1 MTAGADEGPGVRVPI
16 MLGHVGPGPSQQ
28 LEGHGHMQLPL
39 EGIKVLDVSRVLAG
53 PFCSMLLGDMGADVV
68 KVERVGRGDDSRS
81 VGETIAGESTYFMV
95 MNRNKRGV
103 TLDFRSPEGLELL
116 KQLVMQAD
124 VLVENFR
131 AGTMDA
137 MGLGWETL
145 HELNPRLV
153 MASISGFG
161 QSGPYADH
169 AAFDMIIQ
177 AMSGMMDM
185 TGEPDRPP
193 VTTGTFLV
201 DYATGLY
208 AAFGILGALRARDQ
222 TGRGQHLDMA
232 LLDTAFSFLVTAIPD
247 WMLLHKTMQRRGNR
261 DRYCAPTNLFTS
273 RDGRYVFIAA
283 ATDGLFPRLARV
295 IGREDLL
302 ADPRYSTNVE
312 RMKRIEAT
320 EEILGGWVAERDAD
334 EVVSIMRDAGL
345 PCAKVATIDEVVED
359 PQIRHRDMLVEI
371 DHPTVGKLPMHGLNV
386 HFSETRETIRR
397 PPPLL
402 GQHNEEI
409 YGDWLGIGSDEIA
422 RLAERG
428 II

>member
-1 MTAGADEGPGVRVPI
+1 MEA
-16 MLGHVGPGPSQQ
+16 
-28 LEGHGHMQLPL
+28 PL
-39 EGIKVLDVSRVLAG
+39 EGIRVLDVSRVLAG

-81 VGETIAGESTYFMV
+81 VGEQVAGESTYFLT

-103 TLDFRSPEGLELL
+103 TLDFRDPEGRELL
-116 KQLVMQAD
+116 RRLAGEAD
-124 VLVENFR
+124 VLIENFR

-145 HELNPRLV
+145 HEVNPRLI

-161 QSGPYADH
+161 QSGPYVDY
-169 AAFDMIIQ
+169 AAFDMIVQ

-193 VTTGTFLV
+193 VTTGTFLI

-208 AAFGILGALRARDQ
+208 TAFGILGALRARDR

-247 WMLLHKTMQRRGNR
+247 WLLLHRRMERRGNR

-273 RDGRYVFIAA
+273 KDGRYVFVAA
-283 ATDGLFPRLARV
+283 ATDGLFPRLAKV
-295 IGREDLL
+295 IGREDMLT
-302 ADPRYSTNVE
+302 DPRYATNVE
-312 RMKRIEAT
+312 RMKRIEET
-320 EEILGGWVAERDAD
+320 EQILGAWVAERTAD
-334 EVVSIMRDAGL
+334 EVVALVRGAGL

-359 PQIRHRDMLVEI
+359 PQIRHRDMLVEV
-371 DHPTVGKLPMHGLNV
+371 DHPTVGSVPMHGLNV
-386 HFSETRETIRR
+386 RFSETREVIRR

-402 GQHNEEI
+402 GQHNEEV
-409 YGDWLGIGSDEIA
+409 YGEWLGMPSDEVA
-422 RLAERG
+422 ALAERG
-428 II
+428 VI

>member
-1 MTAGADEGPGVRVPI
+1 MNA
-16 MLGHVGPGPSQQ
+16 
-28 LEGHGHMQLPL
+28 PL
-39 EGIKVLDVSRVLAG
+39 EGIRVLDVSRVLAG

-81 VGETIAGESTYFMV
+81 VGEKVAGESTYFMT
-95 MNRNKRGV
+95 MNRNKRSV
-103 TLDFRSPEGLELL
+103 TLDFRNPEGIELL
-116 KQLVMQAD
+116 RKLATRAD

-131 AGTMDA
+131 AGTMER
-137 MGLGWETL
+137 MGLGWEVL
-145 HELNPRLV
+145 HELNPRLIL
-153 MASISGFG
+153 ASISGFG
-161 QSGPYADH
+161 QTGPYRDF

-177 AMSGMMDM
+177 AMSGMMNM
-185 TGEPDRPP
+185 TGDPDRPP

-208 AAFGILGALRARDQ
+208 TAFGILGALRARDQ

-232 LLDTAFSFLVTAIPD
+232 LLDTAFSFLVTSIPD
-247 WMLLHKTMQRRGNR
+247 WLLLNSTMERRGNR

-273 RDGRYVFIAA
+273 KDGRYVFIAA
-283 ATDGLFPRLARV
+283 ATDGLFPRLAQV

-312 RMKRIEAT
+312 RMKRIEET
-320 EEILGGWVAERDAD
+320 EQILGDWVAERNAD
-334 EVVSIMRDAGL
+334 EIVALMRAAGL

-386 HFSETRETIRR
+386 HFSETSEVIRR
-397 PPPLL
+397 HPPLL
-402 GQHNEEI
+402 GEHNEEVLEE
-409 YGDWLGIGSDEIA
+409 WLELSPADIST
-422 RLAERG
+422 LAGRG
-428 II
+428 VI